1 MTAIDNDGDGIVEY
15 VLYLQETLTQVIAK
29 SDSKE
34 TTTLNTFNSNKAI
47 DNEDIVT
54 EADLAEGDLVLT
66 VSYGGK
72 YHVSTPNVVTGQ
84 MESYSSSKTKEQTI
98 TVGGTEYHPSYIQY
112 KADTAD
118 NTYEFDVLKC
128 DNGGVEFDSDYD
140 FILDSNGNV
149 IAYRPSEQGLYDYAL
164 VLEIEGSKDTGFKTD
179 RAKLVLTDGSV
190 KTVDLSKD
198 YKNDKSID
206 QYDIVTYKVD
216 EDNEYVLK
224 EVKLTQS
231 VTNSATFDLENDV
244 ARITTGGSSNSKNTF
259 VVRDDS
265 KDYTAYTGVKNAP
278 SVKAQ
283 DLSIGGSGIDNAK
296 EQVSAYWYCKS
307 GDIVTARGECPGTL
321 AYAPQGENGFGYD
334 PIFFVPEKKKTFAQ
348 LTAEEKNAI
357 SHRGR
362 ALQLFQ
368 EKLAAY
374 LAGQKEQSNRI

>member
-1 MTAIDNDGDGIVEY
+1 M
-15 VLYLQETLTQVIAK
+15 
-29 SDSKE
+29 
-34 TTTLNTFNSNKAI
+34 TLNTRPPPPCFQP
-47 DNEDIVT
+47 
-54 EADLAEGDLVLT
+54 AERHQRGPGLHHL
-66 VSYGGK
+66 SGYLWLRHLRQRGGL
-72 YHVSTPNVVTGQ
+72 Q
-84 MESYSSSKTKEQTI
+84 R
-98 TVGGTEYHPSYIQY
+98 
-112 KADTAD
+112 
-118 NTYEFDVLKC
+118 L
-128 DNGGVEFDSDYD
+128 
-140 FILDSNGNV
+140 
-149 IAYRPSEQGLYDYAL
+149 RL

-244 ARITTGGSSNSKNTF
+244 ARITTGGSSNSKNTVYANSKTMF

-296 EQVSAYWYCKS
+296 EQVSAT
-307 GDIVTARGECPGTL
+307 GTASPAT
-321 AYAPQGENGFGYD
+321 
-334 PIFFVPEKKKTFAQ
+334 
-348 LTAEEKNAI
+348 
-357 SHRGR
+357 S
-362 ALQLFQ
+362 
-368 EKLAAY
+368 
-374 LAGQKEQSNRI
+374 